1 MTDFSNKK
9 KIHPSFLL
17 PSHNWK
23 QLLILN
29 ANNSSLL
36 KLLKYWNTSFRPQ
49 TPVCFSWGC
58 LTANCGRGVKTRKTE
73 ISFSMRKQTRM
84 FWILY
89 HKTDPCGSEYGR
101 QIFGCVN
108 PQHYKIKL
116 SGKKT
121 VFLTLKNGKGYFSFF
136 PPS

>member
-1 MTDFSNKK
+1 M
-9 KIHPSFLL
+9 
-17 PSHNWK
+17 K
-23 QLLILN
+23 Q
-29 ANNSSLL
+29 
-36 KLLKYWNTSFRPQ
+36 LLKYWDTSFRPQ

-58 LTANCGRGVKTRKTE
+58 LTAKCGTGIMTRKTE
-73 ISFSMRKQTRM
+73 TSFSMRKQTRM

-89 HKTDPCGSEYGR
+89 YKIDLCGSEYGR

-121 VFLTLKNGKGYFSFF
+121 VFLTLKNGKGYFFF
-136 PPS
+136 STIIAPLLPTLVFGALGNKPNYYTGFPTGCIYYF